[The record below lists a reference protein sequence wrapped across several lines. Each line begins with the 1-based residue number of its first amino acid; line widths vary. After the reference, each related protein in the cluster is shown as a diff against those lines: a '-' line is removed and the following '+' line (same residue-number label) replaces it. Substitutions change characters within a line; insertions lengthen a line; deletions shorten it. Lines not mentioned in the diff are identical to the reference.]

1 MSRLNDEV
9 FLVLCVNR
17 SSTQFDSHCVQ
28 LFHKEELETNQWQ
41 ILHQN
46 ANVFE
51 KLKDSWLFWKGNLNS
66 ALILKNINK
75 TFYYFSYLLWT
86 HCTYMNQRGGGKKKR
101 RKLDL
106 RRDCQWWNTHSELP
120 SSESEKHVSIFRT
133 VEWRSQLQKVT
144 AIRDLKDLFEVSMA
158 KRSSSTT
165 IFKTCVNELVT
176 WELTFLRCA
185 NHTKNQLNF
194 LRIKTLRL

>member
-1 MSRLNDEV
+1 M
-9 FLVLCVNR
+9 
-17 SSTQFDSHCVQ
+17 
-28 LFHKEELETNQWQ
+28 
-41 ILHQN
+41 
-46 ANVFE
+46 
-51 KLKDSWLFWKGNLNS
+51 
-66 ALILKNINK
+66 
-75 TFYYFSYLLWT
+75 FSYTIFLISFGHTVVLM
-86 HCTYMNQRGGGKKKR
+86 CTRKERGGKKKR

-144 AIRDLKDLFEVSMA
+144 AIRDLKDLFVSMA
-158 KRSSSTT
+158 KRSSTTT

-194 LRIKTLRL
+194 LRIKTLKTITYVNKFLDFVVSKRFYPSEICEKVILNALADVV

>member
-1 MSRLNDEV
+1 
-9 FLVLCVNR
+9 
-17 SSTQFDSHCVQ
+17 
-28 LFHKEELETNQWQ
+28 
-41 ILHQN
+41 
-46 ANVFE
+46 
-51 KLKDSWLFWKGNLNS
+51 
-66 ALILKNINK
+66 
-75 TFYYFSYLLWT
+75 
-86 HCTYMNQRGGGKKKR
+86 MNQRGGGKKKR

-158 KRSSSTT
+158 KRSSTTT

-194 LRIKTLRL
+194 LRIKTLRLLKRGNQRFSLKRFEDVIKSHQFTHFSFQAPHNIKYGLKHKKYDRHVFG